1 MNVLHIRKPASLC
14 RDCSYANN
22 AGCNFCQHCG
32 FQPALSPVSARASRV
47 SLDLPTID
55 HRISSLQ
62 SVRAAK
68 PYEKQ
73 KCSLYLELESFL
85 SSLPTPKSP
94 ISASPTDVIRFLVWK
109 DSKGKT
115 KVHAPSCPNF
125 GSHSKRKCR
134 CPTRLAAGTVN
145 STIGKLR
152 AIFNSVGRTGDWSG
166 LSPGNPAAH
175 PSVKKYLVSISEEQA

>member
-1 MNVLHIRKPASLC
+1 MLLFLSPMLRVSPLVICIIMFEYFPIIILIWIRLSHCDFSFPQSSVNVPHIWKPASLC

-32 FQPALSPVSARASRV
+32 FQPALPSVSTRASRV

-55 HRISSLQ
+55 QRISSLQ

-73 KCSLYLELESFL
+73 KCSLHLELESFL

-94 ISASPTDVIRFLVWK
+94 ISASLKGVIRFLVGFVPW
-109 DSKGKT
+109 
-115 KVHAPSCPNF
+115 
-125 GSHSKRKCR
+125 
-134 CPTRLAAGTVN
+134 
-145 STIGKLR
+145 
-152 AIFNSVGRTGDWSG
+152 
-166 LSPGNPAAH
+166 
-175 PSVKKYLVSISEEQA
+175 

>member
-14 RDCSYANN
+14 RDCSYTNN
-22 AGCNFCQHCG
+22 AGCNFCQHCE

-73 KCSLYLELESFL
+73 KCSPHFELESFL

-94 ISASPTDVIRFLVWK
+94 ISASLKGVIRFLVWK

-115 KVHAPSCPNF
+115 KIHSPNCPNF
-125 GSHSKRKCR
+125 GSHSKRKCC
-134 CPTRLAAGTVN
+134 CPTRLTAGTVN
-145 STIGKLR
+145 STIGKLH
-152 AIFNSVGRTGDWSG
+152 AILNSID
-166 LSPGNPAAH
+166 
-175 PSVKKYLVSISEEQA
+175 